1 MSAPRSLSISG
12 CRGRRLRKEIEPSG
26 SAKKSRHALYV
37 VLGLSSPNAASSS
50 STPSHRPQ
58 QVPHV
63 PTPASSL
70 GENDFM
76 AMTDE
81 QMWGYQSH
89 CLSVAMSHEICEKK
103 TTFELSEKR
112 IKEYETELEEQ
123 RGKLSRLRWPDNSNT
138 VASKGMHPNDH
149 PLMDYLPHRRTSP
162 AAFHGS
168 TSAPFGS
175 VRTNVLGTTA
185 NVGGI
190 GLSASNLD
198 IFFYVV

>member
-89 CLSVAMSHEICEKK
+89 CLSVLPNAHFLMSRKWLKLAMRKW
-103 TTFELSEKR
+103 
-112 IKEYETELEEQ
+112 Q
-123 RGKLSRLRWPDNSNT
+123 GSRL
-138 VASKGMHPNDH
+138 
-149 PLMDYLPHRRTSP
+149 
-162 AAFHGS
+162 
-168 TSAPFGS
+168 
-175 VRTNVLGTTA
+175 
-185 NVGGI
+185 
-190 GLSASNLD
+190 
-198 IFFYVV
+198 